1 MVLTPTVHSV
11 TLASKITTCQIII
24 AKGAWLDHMS
34 RSRVICCALIR
45 SAYTGTAVNTACSQI
60 MAFSQGLV
68 SDTDIPV
75 EHLDYDYIG
84 KCTKSSEVEKLL
96 KILR

>member
-1 MVLTPTVHSV
+1 MEIFSFSHSFSGVCVL
-11 TLASKITTCQIII
+11 SK
-24 AKGAWLDHMS
+24 
-34 RSRVICCALIR
+34 
-45 SAYTGTAVNTACSQI
+45 

-68 SDTDIPV
+68 SGTDIPV

-84 KCTKSSEVEKLL
+84 KCNKPSEVESLL

>member
-1 MVLTPTVHSV
+1 MKTTV
-11 TLASKITTCQIII
+11 
-24 AKGAWLDHMS
+24 
-34 RSRVICCALIR
+34 
-45 SAYTGTAVNTACSQI
+45 

-68 SDTDIPV
+68 SGTDIPI

-96 KILR
+96 KILRYNLDLDVWQGV